1 MNENSHQVAERQDP
15 RRSFL
20 QKCIGSMAAA
30 SACIV
35 AWPVFSFI
43 RLPRRIGGSRPIEVP
58 LADLNEDQVLYFMRD
73 GKQMALIYTDQKPK
87 LFDASCTHLGC
98 LVAWD
103 QNKRSFVCP
112 CHGALFD
119 DQGAPLSGPVSV
131 PLHQIAFE
139 IKDDVIV
146 IT

>member
-1 MNENSHQVAERQDP
+1 MTENIRQLVDRQDP

-20 QKCIGSMAAA
+20 QKCIGGMAAI
-30 SACIV
+30 SGFIV

-58 LADLNEDQVLYFMRD
+58 LADLNEDQVLYFMRE

-98 LVAWD
+98 LVAW
-103 QNKRSFVCP
+103 NPNERVFVCP
-112 CHGALFD
+112 CHGAQFD

-139 IKDDVIV
+139 LKDDVIV